1 MNVIHSISE
10 YHRLLSL
17 PEPLHPLVS
26 IIQVS
31 ETHIMETAV
40 WEQFYINF
48 YSVSLKREVTAK
60 VKYGQQ
66 YYDFNKGVMNFL
78 APKQVQSLSI
88 ADIKMINEESECG
101 QGYVLL
107 FHPDFLGKHT
117 LATSIKNYGF
127 FSYAV
132 NEALHISE
140 KEENSIIAIF
150 KKIEEE
156 YQYIDRH
163 TQDIILSQID
173 LLLNYSIRFY
183 ERQFITR
190 KFVNNDL
197 LVRMEQVLNHYFDH
211 DKTLQDGPPTV
222 EFLADK
228 LNLSA
233 SYLSDML
240 RSLTGQNAQQHIH
253 NKMIEK
259 AKEYL
264 ASSNLSVAEIAYHL
278 GFEYPQSF
286 NKLFKKKTAISPL
299 EFRQSFN

>member
-1 MNVIHSISE
+1 MNIINSISE

-26 IIQVS
+26 IIQVAD
-31 ETHIMETAV
+31 THIMETEV

-48 YSVSLKREVTAK
+48 YSVSLKRDVSAK

-88 ADIKMINEESECG
+88 SDIRLINQECG

-107 FHPDFLGKHT
+107 FHPDFLGRHP
-117 LATSIKNYGF
+117 LAASIKNYGF
-127 FSYAV
+127 FSYAL

-140 KEENSIIAIF
+140 KEENSIIEIL
-150 KKIEEE
+150 KKIDEE
-156 YQYIDRH
+156 YQHIDRH

-197 LVRMEQVLNHYFDH
+197 LIRMEQLLHHYFD
-211 DKTLQDGPPTV
+211 KGESLQNGLPTV
-222 EFLADK
+222 EYLAHN
-228 LNLSA
+228 LNLSPN
-233 SYLSDML
+233 YLSDML

-259 AKEYL
+259 AKVYL
-264 ASSNLSVAEIAYHL
+264 TSSNLSVAEIAYQL

-286 NKLFKKKTAISPL
+286 NKFFKKKTDISPL
-299 EFRQSFN
+299 EYRQSFN

>member
-1 MNVIHSISE
+1 MNIINSISE

-26 IIQVS
+26 IIQVAD
-31 ETHIMETAV
+31 THIMETDV

-48 YSVSLKREVTAK
+48 YSVSLKRNVSAK

-88 ADIKMINEESECG
+88 SDIRLINQECG

-107 FHPDFLGKHT
+107 FHPDFLGRHP
-117 LATSIKNYGF
+117 LAASIKNYGF
-127 FSYAV
+127 FSYAL

-140 KEENSIIAIF
+140 KEENSIIEIL
-150 KKIEEE
+150 KKIDEE
-156 YQYIDRH
+156 YQHIDRH

-197 LVRMEQVLNHYFDH
+197 LIRMEQLLHRYFD
-211 DKTLQDGPPTV
+211 KGESLQNGLPTV
-222 EFLADK
+222 EYLAHN
-228 LNLSA
+228 LNLSPN
-233 SYLSDML
+233 YLSDML

-264 ASSNLSVAEIAYHL
+264 TSSNLSVAEIAYQL

-286 NKLFKKKTAISPL
+286 NKFFKKKTDISPL
-299 EFRQSFN
+299 EYRQSFN

>member
-1 MNVIHSISE
+1 MNIINSISD

-26 IIQVS
+26 IIQVAD
-31 ETHIMETAV
+31 THIIETDV

-48 YSVSLKREVTAK
+48 YSVSLKRDVSAK

-78 APKQVQSLSI
+78 APKQIQSLSI
-88 ADIKMINEESECG
+88 SDIRMINQECG

-107 FHPDFLGKHT
+107 FHPDFLGRHP
-117 LATSIKNYGF
+117 LAANIKNYGF

-140 KEENSIIAIF
+140 KEENSIIEIF

-156 YQYIDRH
+156 YQHIDRH

-197 LVRMEQVLNHYFDH
+197 LSRMEQLLNDYFENDE
-211 DKTLQDGPPTV
+211 TPQNGLATV
-222 EFLADK
+222 EYLAHN
-228 LNLSA
+228 LNLS
-233 SYLSDML
+233 SNYLSDML

-259 AKEYL
+259 AKVYL
-264 ASSNLSVAEIAYHL
+264 TSSNLSVAEIAYQL

-286 NKLFKKKTAISPL
+286 NKFFKKKTDISPL
-299 EFRQSFN
+299 EYRQSFN

>member
-1 MNVIHSISE
+1 MNIINSISE

-17 PEPLHPLVS
+17 PEPMHPLVS
-26 IIQVS
+26 IIQVTD
-31 ETHIMETAV
+31 THIMETDV
-40 WEQFYINF
+40 WEQFCINF
-48 YSVSLKREVTAK
+48 YSVSLKRDVSAK

-88 ADIKMINEESECG
+88 NDIRMINRECG
-101 QGYVLL
+101 EGYVLL
-107 FHPDFLGKHT
+107 FHPDFLGKHP
-117 LATSIKNYGF
+117 LAATIKNYGF

-140 KEENSIIAIF
+140 KEENSIIEIF

-156 YQYIDRH
+156 YRHIDRH

-197 LVRMEQVLNHYFDH
+197 LVRMEQLLHHYFED
-211 DKTLQDGPPTV
+211 DEMLQNGPPTV
-222 EFLADK
+222 EFLADQ
-228 LNLSA
+228 LHLSA
-233 SYLSDML
+233 NYLSDML

-264 ASSNLSVAEIAYHL
+264 ASSSLSVAEIAYHL

-286 NKLFKKKTAISPL
+286 NKLFKKKMAISPL

>member
-1 MNVIHSISE
+1 MNIINSISE
-10 YHRLLSL
+10 YHQLLSL

-26 IIQVS
+26 IIQVAD
-31 ETHIMETAV
+31 THIMETDV

-48 YSVSLKREVTAK
+48 YSVSLKRDVSAK

-88 ADIKMINEESECG
+88 SDIRLINQECG

-107 FHPDFLGKHT
+107 FHPDFLGRHP
-117 LATSIKNYGF
+117 LAASIKNYGF
-127 FSYAV
+127 FSYAL

-140 KEENSIIAIF
+140 KEENSIIEIL
-150 KKIEEE
+150 KKIDEE
-156 YQYIDRH
+156 YQHIDRH

-197 LVRMEQVLNHYFDH
+197 LIRMEQLLHRYFD
-211 DKTLQDGPPTV
+211 KGESLQNGLPTV
-222 EFLADK
+222 EYLAHN
-228 LNLSA
+228 LNLSPN
-233 SYLSDML
+233 YLSDML

-264 ASSNLSVAEIAYHL
+264 TSSNLSVAEIAYQL

-286 NKLFKKKTAISPL
+286 NKFFKKKTDISPL
-299 EFRQSFN
+299 EYRQSFN

>member
-1 MNVIHSISE
+1 MIFRNGVDDVHSKS
-10 YHRLLSL
+10 
-17 PEPLHPLVS
+17 
-26 IIQVS
+26 
-31 ETHIMETAV
+31 
-40 WEQFYINF
+40 NF
-48 YSVSLKREVTAK
+48 YSVSLKRDVSAK

-88 ADIKMINEESECG
+88 SDIRLINQECG

-107 FHPDFLGKHT
+107 FHPDFLGRHP
-117 LATSIKNYGF
+117 LAASIKNYGF
-127 FSYAV
+127 FSYAL

-140 KEENSIIAIF
+140 KEENSIIEIL
-150 KKIEEE
+150 KKIDEE
-156 YQYIDRH
+156 YQHIDRH

-197 LVRMEQVLNHYFDH
+197 LIRMEQLLHRYFD
-211 DKTLQDGPPTV
+211 KGESLQNGLPTV
-222 EFLADK
+222 EYLAHN
-228 LNLSA
+228 LNLSPN
-233 SYLSDML
+233 YLSDML

-264 ASSNLSVAEIAYHL
+264 TSSNLSVAEIAYQL

-286 NKLFKKKTAISPL
+286 NKFFKKKTDISPL
-299 EFRQSFN
+299 EYRQSFN